1 MKKVTIIGAGISG
14 LFFANLLR
22 QNPEYEITIYEKNNS
37 IDLEKGYGIQLSVN
51 SVKLLNKIGFQN
63 ISSKEKFYPNR
74 LDFYSLNNNSKI
86 CDLNI
91 SAFNDGDL
99 KYTTLRRSTL
109 IQFLKNKLPSNLL
122 NYNKKVIN
130 VDQAKKK
137 IKVKFEDKS
146 LIDCD
151 YLIVCDGVFSSTKSL
166 IANKE
171 IKPKYFNSIAIRAK
185 VEKNY
190 FQDLVHSNISLFLGS
205 NLHSVIYPMDK
216 SNELNF
222 ISILRKKLTQPE
234 INNFSLFEDKKFISS
249 IISEISKQIKPEKLK
264 NLKDIKCFPI
274 FVSEKI
280 YNSENKN
287 IFLLGDAFFTFPP
300 TFAQGTSQS
309 IEVAFELYKSLHDDK
324 DQFNIRRI
332 KRIKMINNKSRF
344 NTFVFHLSNPFII
357 VIRNL
362 VMKYLVKNKKFINSY
377 LGKIYKN

>member
-1 MKKVTIIGAGISG
+1 MKKVAIIGAGISG

-137 IKVKFEDKS
+137 IKVNFEDKS

-222 ISILRKKLTQPE
+222 ISILRKKLTQSE
-234 INNFSLFEDKKFISS
+234 INNFSLFDDKKFISS
-249 IISEISKQIKPEKLK
+249 VLSEISKQIKPEKLK

-280 YNSENKN
+280 YNLENKN
-287 IFLLGDAFFTFPP
+287 IFLIGDAFFTFPP

-309 IEVAFELYKSLHDDK
+309 IEVAFELYKSLQDDK
-324 DQFNIRRI
+324 DQFDIQRI
-332 KRIKMINNKSRF
+332 KRVKMINNKSRF
-344 NTFVFHLSNPFII
+344 NMFVFHLSNPFII
-357 VIRNL
+357 IIRNL

>member
-63 ISSKEKFYPNR
+63 ISSKEKFHPNR

-130 VDQAKKK
+130 VDQSKKK
-137 IKVKFEDKS
+137 IKVNFEDKS

-222 ISILRKKLTQPE
+222 ISILRKKLTQSE

-280 YNSENKN
+280 YNPENKN
-287 IFLLGDAFFTFPP
+287 IFLIGDAFFTFPP

>member
-1 MKKVTIIGAGISG
+1 M
-14 LFFANLLR
+14 
-22 QNPEYEITIYEKNNS
+22 
-37 IDLEKGYGIQLSVN
+37 
-51 SVKLLNKIGFQN
+51 
-63 ISSKEKFYPNR
+63 
-74 LDFYSLNNNSKI
+74 NNNSKI

-137 IKVKFEDKS
+137 IKVNFEDKS

-166 IANKE
+166 IVNKE

-222 ISILRKKLTQPE
+222 ISILRKKLTQSE
-234 INNFSLFEDKKFISS
+234 INNFSLFDDKKFISS
-249 IISEISKQIKPEKLK
+249 VLSEISKQIKPEKLK

-309 IEVAFELYKSLHDDK
+309 IEVAFELYKSLQDDK
-324 DQFNIRRI
+324 DQFDIQRI
-332 KRIKMINNKSRF
+332 KRVKMINNKSRF
-344 NTFVFHLSNPFII
+344 NMFVFHLSNPFII
-357 VIRNL
+357 IIRN
-362 VMKYLVKNKKFINSY
+362 
-377 LGKIYKN
+377 

>member
-1 MKKVTIIGAGISG
+1 MV
-14 LFFANLLR
+14 
-22 QNPEYEITIYEKNNS
+22 
-37 IDLEKGYGIQLSVN
+37 V
-51 SVKLLNKIGFQN
+51 
-63 ISSKEKFYPNR
+63 
-74 LDFYSLNNNSKI
+74 
-86 CDLNI
+86 
-91 SAFNDGDL
+91 
-99 KYTTLRRSTL
+99 
-109 IQFLKNKLPSNLL
+109 
-122 NYNKKVIN
+122 
-130 VDQAKKK
+130 
-137 IKVKFEDKS
+137 
-146 LIDCD
+146 
-151 YLIVCDGVFSSTKSL
+151 
-166 IANKE
+166 NKE

-222 ISILRKKLTQPE
+222 ISILRKKLTQSE
-234 INNFSLFEDKKFISS
+234 INNFSLFDDKKFISS
-249 IISEISKQIKPEKLK
+249 VLSEISKQIKPEKIK

-287 IFLLGDAFFTFPP
+287 IYLIGDAFFTFPP

-309 IEVAFELYKSLHDDK
+309 IEVAFELYKSLEDDK
-324 DQFNIRRI
+324 DQFDIQRI

-344 NTFVFHLSNPFII
+344 NTFVFHLSNPFMI

>member
-37 IDLEKGYGIQLSVN
+37 IDLEIGYGIQLSIN

-130 VDQAKKK
+130 VDQSKKK
-137 IKVKFEDKS
+137 IKVNFEDKS

-166 IANKE
+166 IVNKE

-222 ISILRKKLTQPE
+222 ISILRKKLTQSE
-234 INNFSLFEDKKFISS
+234 INNFSLFDDKKFISS
-249 IISEISKQIKPEKLK
+249 VLSEISKQIKPEKLK

-309 IEVAFELYKSLHDDK
+309 IEVAFELYKSLQDDK
-324 DQFNIRRI
+324 DQFDIQRI
-332 KRIKMINNKSRF
+332 KRVKMINNKSRF
-344 NTFVFHLSNPFII
+344 NMFVFHLSNPFII
-357 VIRNL
+357 IIRNL

>member
-1 MKKVTIIGAGISG
+1 MGAGISG

-63 ISSKEKFYPNR
+63 ISSKEKFHPNR

-137 IKVKFEDKS
+137 IKVNFEDKS

-287 IFLLGDAFFTFPP
+287 IFLIGDAFFTFPP